1 MRKNILLILS
11 CFFMLASC
19 VSQLKIQK
27 ADNEK
32 KYWIIPELNME
43 ATSYIGDSLLREGTS
58 SGSEALILK
67 KDYGT
72 MGVTAYFT
80 KGPYKFIGIATK
92 SINSKRRKVKVYQ
105 FDSAMPGMLGT
116 VYPQL
121 LEDEDGNVYYN
132 STTIST
138 PLLKNEYTKKTV
150 VDVDDYYFEQ
160 QLIYTGLEGKILK
173 FTYREFVDGTARP
186 AFNIDATY
194 DMSKE
199 NVIRFKGAII
209 EILNYNNQ
217 SIKYK
222 IISGFKTM

>member
-1 MRKNILLILS
+1 MKKMVLLIFS

-19 VSQLKIQK
+19 VSQLNIKRT
-27 ADNEK
+27 DNEK
-32 KYWIIPELNME
+32 KYWIVPELNVE
-43 ATSYIGDSLLREGTS
+43 ATSYIGDSLLKEGTS
-58 SGSEALILK
+58 SASEAIILK

-72 MGVTAYFT
+72 MGVTAYFP
-80 KGPYKFIGIATK
+80 KGTYKFIGVATK
-92 SINSKRRKVKVYQ
+92 YINTKKRKVKVYQ
-105 FDSAMPGMLGT
+105 SGAVMPGVLGT

-121 LEDEDGNVYYN
+121 LENEDAEVYYN
-132 STTIST
+132 STTVAT
-138 PLLKNEYTKKTV
+138 PLLKDEYVKKTV

-186 AFNIDATY
+186 AFSIDATY

-209 EILNYNNQ
+209 EILSYNNQ

>member
-1 MRKNILLILS
+1 MKKMVLLIFS

-19 VSQLKIQK
+19 VSQLNIKRT
-27 ADNEK
+27 DNEK
-32 KYWIIPELNME
+32 KYWIVPELNVE
-43 ATSYIGDSLLREGTS
+43 ATSYIGDSLLKEGTS
-58 SGSEALILK
+58 SASEAIILK

-80 KGPYKFIGIATK
+80 KGTYKFIGVATK
-92 SINSKRRKVKVYQ
+92 YINTKKRKVKVYQ
-105 FDSAMPGMLGT
+105 SGAAMPGMFGT

-121 LEDEDGNVYYN
+121 LENEDAEVYYN
-132 STTIST
+132 STTVAT
-138 PLLKNEYTKKTV
+138 PLLKDEYVKKTV

-186 AFNIDATY
+186 AFSIDATY

-209 EILNYNNQ
+209 EILSYNNQ